1 MNPLRKRFFASFL
14 FSLLTFAFASL
25 CHAQGLAPEV
35 TKVEPPNW
43 WANHSV
49 NPVRVLVRGKNLTGA
64 RVETVGSDLQVGLV
78 C

>member
-1 MNPLRKRFFASFL
+1 MKDLNRIKYIILAVIFFVSI
-14 FSLLTFAFASL
+14 S
-25 CHAQGLAPEV
+25 QGQNFPEV
-35 TKVEPPNW
+35 LKIEPPNW